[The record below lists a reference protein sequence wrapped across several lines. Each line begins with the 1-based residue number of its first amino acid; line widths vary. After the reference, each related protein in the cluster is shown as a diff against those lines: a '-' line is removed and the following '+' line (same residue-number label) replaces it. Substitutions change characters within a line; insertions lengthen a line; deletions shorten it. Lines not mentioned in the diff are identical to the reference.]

1 MLTVLLSDLLG
12 WLLQVPMA
20 ETAPTGAGQLW
31 ASQWPTDADFSGLV
45 RRTGA
50 RTEARTSVPN
60 SLVNPYLGLT
70 ERHRSRTC
78 LASGY
83 DAVLVLKTSWGTGPR
98 RSAAE
103 PSSEARL
110 SYTCRCRCRRTCCRR
125 SGRT

>member
-31 ASQWPTDADFSGLV
+31 ASQWSTDADFSGLV

-60 SLVNPYLGLT
+60 SLVNLVFGLN
-70 ERHRSRTC
+70 
-78 LASGY
+78 G
-83 DAVLVLKTSWGTGPR
+83 
-98 RSAAE
+98 AAQE
-103 PSSEARL
+103 SNLPSVGLR
-110 SYTCRCRCRRTCCRR
+110 RRTGFEDQLGHRPPPLRR
-125 SGRT
+125 